1 MTRSADK
8 WDGNMADSVEITG
21 KGVAG
26 KAKCIEERN
35 ELHVMAG
42 IFVRRAVMSAQP

>member
-42 IFVRRAVMSAQP
+42 IFVRRAVMSA